1 MTMSFALWRAARPA
15 WRNSTHA
22 RRDASEGLKLARNG
36 HVDLVLLD
44 VGLPDLDGREACKL
58 LRRGGFKG
66 PIVMLTAQVSDA
78 DTILGL
84 DPAPTTM

>member
-1 MTMSFALWRAARPA
+1 MRSSRRCSRP
-15 WRNSTHA
+15 RV
-22 RRDASEGLKLARNG
+22 KLARNG
-36 HVDLVLLD
+36 YVALVLLD

-66 PIVMLTAQVSDA
+66 PIVMLTAQVSDS

-84 DPAPTTM
+84 ESGAYD